1 MSGASSSLV
10 PTCFPHMFGLLCVS
24 ALCDNLKMF
33 GGFPQLNP
41 CGFLSL
47 ILKEYLKQTEINI
60 FSTFKKIFLCQIA
73 VPGCSIYLIISCDN
87 NLSSLIQYLS
97 TL

>member
-1 MSGASSSLV
+1 
-10 PTCFPHMFGLLCVS
+10 MFGLLCVS

-60 FSTFKKIFLCQIA
+60 FSMFQKNFPTSDRSAWL
-73 VPGCSIYLIISCDN
+73 
-87 NLSSLIQYLS
+87 
-97 TL
+97 